1 MPGFVPDTSCMVAAL
16 CAWHDDHESAT
27 SELNRRLSQRESMI
41 LAAPALVEAYAVLTR
56 LPPPHRLSPSDALRL
71 LDSSFMSAGRTVALD
86 AASYRGLL
94 RQAATDA
101 VAGGACVRRGHRAL
115 CAEGKGVGFADLQRE
130 AFLVSVLTGD
140 RHRCPRLI
148 IVAVLMGRAG
158 RRRRGQSVCS
168 CEVGKFAIAAG
179 AVFVMLRVPPEE
191 AVRQSFAEY
200 KRAVMADDGAAAA
213 GQLSAATVQWY
224 GKMQDLAL
232 HGSKEEV
239 EQLGPLEK
247 IQVLA
252 FRQRVPADELRAMS
266 PRQLVA
272 YSVTHGWVGKV
283 GTGRSELGPVTASSD
298 TAVANVLLG
307 GKDSGKQYH
316 FVREDG
322 RWLFNQLPTLEESDD
337 ELKAAAAQRGMPVD
351 QFVQALIESGSGKKI
366 TPDLWQPPFPRSES
380 RDSQ

>member
-1 MPGFVPDTSCMVAAL
+1 
-16 CAWHDDHESAT
+16 
-27 SELNRRLSQRESMI
+27 
-41 LAAPALVEAYAVLTR
+41 
-56 LPPPHRLSPSDALRL
+56 
-71 LDSSFMSAGRTVALD
+71 
-86 AASYRGLL
+86 
-94 RQAATDA
+94 
-101 VAGGACVRRGHRAL
+101 
-115 CAEGKGVGFADLQRE
+115 
-130 AFLVSVLTGD
+130 
-140 RHRCPRLI
+140 
-148 IVAVLMGRAG
+148 MGRVSG
-158 RRRRGQSVCS
+158 LVRLGS
-168 CEVGKFAIAAG
+168 FLIAAG
-179 AVFVMLRVPPEE
+179 AVFVMLRVPPQE

-200 KRAVMADDGAAAA
+200 RRAVMADDGAAAA

-283 GTGRSELGPVTASSD
+283 GTGRSELGPVTASSN
-298 TAVANVLLG
+298 TAVANVLVG

-322 RWLFNQLPTLEESDD
+322 RWLFNQLPTLEDSDD
-337 ELKAAAAQRGMPVD
+337 ELKHTAAQRDISVD
-351 QFVQALIESGSGKKI
+351 ELVQALIESGSGKKI
-366 TPDLWQPPFPRSES
+366 TPDLWRPPFPRSES